1 MRYGCNILNRYD
13 ESRFEIV
20 VTDILQKLGF
30 EPLYFDV
37 FFDEF
42 KKVKEDLSFDAGKI
56 ISLLSKEKPGVLTI
70 KSALYDDLG
79 NNENYNWVR
88 IRLNIEDGTDETIG
102 KTFLLEWSN
111 IGNLDFLMSS
121 QLFADLLKHEDL
133 VYCYCYDSKDAMQ
146 QSNTN
151 YNEFSK
157 EPLPDGVVLTL
168 NEWGDRIIDISKNWG
183 RMQTVRSITF
193 MAAPLMWFGQG
204 FDTVLKLKEMR
215 KFKYA
220 RYDDLEKGPVY
231 IELLKLGSNPSLPE
245 NRLKQKEYWDFLSYH
260 DTIRKYDKA
269 NRMTDG
275 IAWYRK
281 RVKQLNKKKK

>member
-1 MRYGCNILNRYD
+1 MRYGCEILIRYD
-13 ESRFEIV
+13 ESGFGIV
-20 VTDILQKLGF
+20 LKDILQKLGF

-42 KKVKEDLSFDAGKI
+42 KKPKDDLPFDPEKI

-79 NNENYNWVR
+79 NNEAYNWVR
-88 IRLNIEDGTDETIG
+88 IRLNIDDGMDETIG

-111 IGNLDFLMSS
+111 TGTLDFLISS
-121 QLFADLLKHEDL
+121 QVFTSLLKHEDL
-133 VYCYCYDSKDAMQ
+133 IYCYCYDSKDAMQ
-146 QSNTN
+146 QSDSS

-168 NEWGDRIIDISKNWG
+168 NDWGDRIIDISKNWG
-183 RMQTVRSITF
+183 RMQTVRSVTF

-204 FDTVLKLKEMR
+204 FDKVLKLKEMR

-220 RYDDLEKGPVY
+220 RHEDMEKGPVY
-231 IELLKLGSNPSLPE
+231 IELFKLGDNPSLPE

-260 DTIRKYDKA
+260 DTVRKYDKA
-269 NRMTDG
+269 NQVDG
-275 IAWYRK
+275 IAWYRN
-281 RVKQLNKKKK
+281 RVKQKNKKNK

>member
-1 MRYGCNILNRYD
+1 MRYGCEILIRYD
-13 ESRFEIV
+13 ESGFGIV
-20 VTDILQKLGF
+20 LKDILQKLGF

-42 KKVKEDLSFDAGKI
+42 KKRKEDLSFDAEKI
-56 ISLLSKEKPGVLTI
+56 ISLLSNEKPGVVTI
-70 KSALYDDLG
+70 KNALYDDLG
-79 NNENYNWVR
+79 NNEAYNWVR

-102 KTFLLEWSN
+102 KTFLLNWSN
-111 IGNLDFLMSS
+111 TETLDFLISS
-121 QLFADLLKHEDL
+121 QVFTSLLKHENL
-133 VYCYCYDSKDAMQ
+133 IYCYCYDSNDATQ

-157 EPLPDGVVLTL
+157 EPLPDGVVLTR
-168 NEWGDRIIDISKNWG
+168 NDVGDRIIDTAKNWG
-183 RMQTVRSITF
+183 RMQTVRSVTF

-204 FDTVLKLKEMR
+204 FDKVLRLKDLR

-220 RYDDLEKGPVY
+220 RQEDLEKGPVY
-231 IELLKLGSNPSLPE
+231 IELYQLGEGPSLPE
-245 NRLKQKEYWDFLSYH
+245 NRLRQKEYWDFLSYH

-269 NRMTDG
+269 NQVDG

-281 RVKQLNKKKK
+281 RAKQIKMKKK

>member
-1 MRYGCNILNRYD
+1 MRYGCEILTRYD
-13 ESRFEIV
+13 ESAFGIV
-20 VTDILQKLGF
+20 VKDILQKLGF
-30 EPLYFDV
+30 DPLYFDV

-42 KKVKEDLSFDAGKI
+42 KKPKNDLSFDAGKI
-56 ISLLSKEKPGVLTI
+56 ISLLLKEKPGVVTI

-79 NNENYNWVR
+79 DNEAYNWVR
-88 IRLNIEDGTDETIG
+88 IRLNIDDGTDETIG

-111 IGNLDFLMSS
+111 TGTLDFLMSS
-121 QLFADLLKHEDL
+121 QIFADLLKHEDL
-133 VYCYCYDSKDAMQ
+133 IYCYCYDSKDAMQ
-146 QSNTN
+146 QSDSS

-168 NEWGDRIIDISKNWG
+168 NDWGDRIIDIAKNWG

-204 FDTVLKLKEMR
+204 FDKVLRLKEMR

-220 RYDDLEKGPVY
+220 RHEDLEKGPVY
-231 IELLKLGSNPSLPE
+231 IELFKLGDNPAAPE

-269 NRMTDG
+269 NQRDG
-275 IAWYRK
+275 IAWYRR
-281 RVKQLNKKKK
+281 RVKQKNKKKE